1 MSEDLTKTE
10 ENANAQASQE
20 AARLGRA
27 YHSKAN
33 VNIIVDSCADF
44 APEVVEALGVEVVS
58 FSFVMGGQEH
68 AADGGAQAGE
78 RADGDRGDAR
88 HDHAARQKQDAELVE
103 RLREQGNEM
112 KVALRHRDAGGKA
125 HRRTDRDDER
135 RVRHRLV
142 ELLEGGHR
150 IHR

>member
-44 APEVVEALGVEVVS
+44 APEVL
-58 FSFVMGGQEH
+58 
-68 AADGGAQAGE
+68 
-78 RADGDRGDAR
+78 
-88 HDHAARQKQDAELVE
+88 
-103 RLREQGNEM
+103 
-112 KVALRHRDAGGKA
+112 
-125 HRRTDRDDER
+125 
-135 RVRHRLV
+135 
-142 ELLEGGHR
+142 
-150 IHR
+150 